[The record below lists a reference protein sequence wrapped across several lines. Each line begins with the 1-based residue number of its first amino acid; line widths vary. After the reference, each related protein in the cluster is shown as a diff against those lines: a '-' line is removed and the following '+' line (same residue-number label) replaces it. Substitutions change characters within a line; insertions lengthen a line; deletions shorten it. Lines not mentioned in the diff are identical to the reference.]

1 MALVIGVLMV
11 DINTLVMKNIVCFVA
26 QVLMALV
33 LRVLTVNINMVTV
46 EINVS
51 TVVQLLQVHVL
62 KALTESTR
70 NNKYLQALLILN
82 NDVHH

>member
-1 MALVIGVLMV
+1 MV